1 MLYQRCEFQGTPG
14 PERLVFLSFR
24 EQVADSEV
32 LLSEV
37 GGMCEEAPGSAVFLS
52 SVVLSLS
59 NTVTL
64 YYGSSC
70 CGDPQS
76 QILFVAIS

>member
-1 MLYQRCEFQGTPG
+1 MLDQLWCEFQGTPG

-24 EQVADSEV
+24 EQVANSKV

-37 GGMCEEAPGSAVFLS
+37 GGMCEEAPGSAAF
-52 SVVLSLS
+52 LSLS

-76 QILFVAIS
+76 LIIFVAIS